1 MNKAQMKRINK
12 NINEAL
18 FGKKVKRSYFKD
30 TSVIIVNGT
39 RFDKKIY
46 LEAQKEKQFKKGRH
60 KNN

>member
-1 MNKAQMKRINK
+1 MKRINK